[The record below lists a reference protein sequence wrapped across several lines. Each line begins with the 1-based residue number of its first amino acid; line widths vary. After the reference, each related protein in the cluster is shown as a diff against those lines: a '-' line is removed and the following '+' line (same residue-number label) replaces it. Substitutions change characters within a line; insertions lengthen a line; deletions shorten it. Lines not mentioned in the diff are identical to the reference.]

1 MQYSLLLERVRLSAL
16 LLPQRSWPGQGPPL
30 GGGRLAPLCPHA
42 RQREKRLADLA
53 FMQGAIAVLPPEANP
68 LPLLPS
74 DGGLRPAPLKL

>member
-1 MQYSLLLERVRLSAL
+1 VAA
-16 LLPQRSWPGQGPPL
+16 PWP
-30 GGGRLAPLCPHA
+30 PLCPHA